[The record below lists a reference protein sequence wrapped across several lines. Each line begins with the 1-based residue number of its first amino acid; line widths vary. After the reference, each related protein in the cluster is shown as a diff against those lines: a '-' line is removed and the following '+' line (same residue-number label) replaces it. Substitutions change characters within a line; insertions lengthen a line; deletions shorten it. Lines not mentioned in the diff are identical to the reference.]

1 MTERENLKELVKQ
14 KYTEIALKGE
24 ENNSSCCC
32 SGNTTEVYNM
42 MSEDYTKEEGY
53 NADADLGLGCGLPT
67 QFAGIKLGDTVLDLG
82 SGAGNDCFVARAEV
96 GEIGKVIGVDFSEAM
111 LEKARKN
118 TEKLGYKNI
127 SFRQGDIE
135 DLPIGGNSID
145 VVISNCVLNLLPKK
159 DKIFHEIFRVLK
171 PGGHF
176 CISDIVLVGELPD
189 ALKEVAEFYAGCVSG
204 AIQKDA
210 YIIGIYSA
218 GFQNVEI
225 KKEKTITIPDDILE
239 KHLDEKTI
247 AEFKSNQTG
256 IFSITV
262 TGFKPSAP
270 CNCTSGCC

>member
-1 MTERENLKELVKQ
+1 MTERDCIKEMVKQ

-24 ENNSSCCC
+24 ENNSACCC
-32 SGNTTEVYNM
+32 SGNATEVYNI
-42 MSEDYTKEEGY
+42 MSEDYTKEDGY

-67 QFAGIKLGDTVLDLG
+67 QYAGIKKGDTVLDLG
-82 SGAGNDCFVARAEV
+82 SGAGNDCFIARAEV
-96 GEIGKVIGVDFSEAM
+96 GETGKVIGVDFSEAM

-118 TEKLGYKNI
+118 VEKMGYNNVY
-127 SFRQGDIE
+127 FRQGDIE
-135 DLPIGGNSID
+135 DMPVGGNSVD
-145 VVISNCVLNLLPKK
+145 VVISNCVLNLLPEK

-189 ALKEVAEFYAGCVSG
+189 SLKEVAEFYAGCVAG

-218 GFQNVEI
+218 GFEKVEI
-225 KKEKTITIPDDILE
+225 KKEKTIIIPDDVLE
-239 KHLDEKTI
+239 KHLDEKAI
-247 AEFKSNQTG
+247 QEFKTNQAG

-262 TGFKPSAP
+262 TGYKPSAE
-270 CNCTSGCC
+270 CNCGSSCC